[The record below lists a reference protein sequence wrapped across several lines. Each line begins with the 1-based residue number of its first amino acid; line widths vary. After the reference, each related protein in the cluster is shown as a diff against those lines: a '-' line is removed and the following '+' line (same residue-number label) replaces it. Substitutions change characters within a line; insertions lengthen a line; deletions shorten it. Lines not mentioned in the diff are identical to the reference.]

1 MQHAQRPVL
10 TLSLL
15 LVILLVL
22 VSCGYQTPYSNTK
35 QVITLRD
42 WKNRTNELRITADI
56 NNRLAEWYQKTSLV
70 TTSNTPKAANL
81 MLTGEIISID
91 KPILSYNT
99 NNVASQIK
107 VKLRLR
113 YILKDLHSEKILV
126 EEPGRT
132 WTKTYLTANTA
143 VQTRANYSAA
153 IDKIVEKLCEEI
165 YQRTLMALSV
175 EQTMK

>member
-1 MQHAQRPVL
+1 MLSVL
-10 TLSLL
+10 A
-15 LVILLVL
+15 
-22 VSCGYQTPYSNTK
+22 SCGYRTPYSNTK

-56 NNRLAEWYQKTSLV
+56 SDRLAEWYQKTSLV
-70 TTSNTPKAANL
+70 TTSNTTKAANL
-81 MLTGEIISID
+81 MLSGEIISIN

-99 NNVASQIK
+99 NNIASQIK

-132 WTKTYLTANTA
+132 WTQTYFTANNA
-143 VQTRANYSAA
+143 VQTRANYYAA
-153 IDKIVEKLCEEI
+153 IDKIVDKLCEEI

-175 EQTMK
+175 K